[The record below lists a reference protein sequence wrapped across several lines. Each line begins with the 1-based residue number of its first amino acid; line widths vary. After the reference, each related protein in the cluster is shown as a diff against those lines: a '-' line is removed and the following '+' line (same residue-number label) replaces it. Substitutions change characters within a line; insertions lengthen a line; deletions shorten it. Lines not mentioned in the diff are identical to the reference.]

1 MHSVWDN
8 YRKEFP
14 ITQKITYLANAAISP
29 IPKTVYNKALE
40 FYDDILNNG
49 SLSWKSWMDTVDQ
62 TRELYAEFIGAS
74 GPEEIAFTHST
85 SEGMNIVAHMI
96 SGKGIVISNDLEY
109 PSTNLPWI
117 NKNQENIKF
126 VNSRD
131 GKKIRI
137 EDISYTIENNLKN
150 IDNNNKG
157 NVKTIVTSHVQ
168 FSTGFRQDLLNLGKL
183 TNQRNLYFVVNS
195 TQSLGALYL
204 DVKEYNID
212 FMVSSGHKWLLSSFG
227 IGGLY
232 VKRDHLRDANVS
244 LPPFFSQSGQ
254 MVIDRYDL
262 NTKMDLSPTATRFEI
277 GSPSIQN
284 IFALNAAL
292 KFISKIGIKKIESR
306 IMELTD
312 YLISKVECTEF
323 EILSPIEN
331 RNDRSGIIIFRPKNK
346 RDPSEIVTELEKK
359 YNVIVSARGKGI
371 RVSPHFYN
379 NEEDIDRLIK
389 AVKKICT

>member
-1 MHSVWDN
+1 MHSIWDQ

-14 ITQKITYLANAAISP
+14 ITKKMTYLANAAISP
-29 IPKTVYNKALE
+29 VPKTVYNKALE
-40 FYDDILNNG
+40 FYEDILNNG
-49 SLSWKSWMDTVDQ
+49 SLYWKSWMDTIEQ
-62 TRELYAEFIGAS
+62 TRRLYAEFIGAS

-85 SEGMNIVAHMI
+85 SEGMNIIAHMI
-96 SGKGIVISNDLEY
+96 SNKGTVISNDLEY

-131 GKKIRI
+131 GKKIQI
-137 EDISYTIENNLKN
+137 EDISHIIENST
-150 IDNNNKG
+150 KG
-157 NVKTIVTSHVQ
+157 NVKTILTSHVQ
-168 FSTGFRQDLLNLGKL
+168 FSTGFRQDLLNLGRL
-183 TNQRNLYFVVNS
+183 TNQRNIYFVVNS

-212 FMVSSGHKWLLSSFG
+212 FMVSSGHKWMLSSFG

-232 VKRDHLRDANVS
+232 VNKDHLLDSNVS

-306 IMELTD
+306 ILQLTD
-312 YLISKVECTEF
+312 YLISKAEGTEF
-323 EILSPIEN
+323 EILSPIQN
-331 RNDRSGIIIFRPKNK
+331 RNERSGIIIFRPRNK
-346 RDPSEIVTELEKK
+346 RDPSEIVAELEKK
-359 YNVIVSARGKGI
+359 HNVIVSARGKGI

-379 NEEDIDRLIK
+379 NEEDIDMLIK